1 MEKYEAK
8 GVSQA
13 SEIRN
18 AYEIAVAENKEYYRT
33 VSKTNRI
40 YGWVNGHHEEANAN
54 NAVVVDGELWFKN
67 DKYIAPIE
75 EVEKVEET
83 EEIIN
88 EVCEALQEMVEEV
101 DEAEE
106 VDEIDYK
113 ALYEEELKGN
123 KVLADQVNELAEEL
137 ENVKAEFANYKAIV
151 EAFKKL

>member
-18 AYEIAVAENKEYYRT
+18 AYEIAVVENKEYYRT

-88 EVCEALQEMVEEV
+88 EACEALQEMVG
-101 DEAEE
+101 E

-137 ENVKAEFANYKAIV
+137 EIVKAEFANYKAIV